1 MSEFWLEYGLFVAKI
16 FTVVVAIV
24 IVVLLAASG
33 SRRRPEE
40 AHLEI
45 KDLNK
50 RFDALRRVIADE
62 VLDKVERKKVARED
76 KSRIKEEKA
85 EAKVRA
91 KSDDTIRK
99 QRVYVI
105 DFNGDIKASGTTT
118 LRDEITAIVTM
129 AEEQDEV
136 LLRLNNS
143 GGIVHE
149 HGLAASQLLRLKD
162 AGLRLTV
169 SVDKVAASGGYMMAV
184 VADKIIAAPFA
195 VIGSIGVLAQLPNFS
210 RMLDK
215 HGVDF
220 EQHTAGEYKRTLTMF
235 GENTDEQREKL
246 REQLEETHDLFKS
259 FVSEHR
265 PELDLTAVATG
276 EHWYGTQSKDLG
288 LVDEIRTSDDYLLDK
303 SRECKVFEVDMVE
316 KKNLPQKLVS
326 GLHTTMELII
336 EKLSDQ
342 AGSRRF

>member
-24 IVVLLAASG
+24 IVVLVAASG

-91 KSDDTIRK
+91 KSDNTIRK

-303 SRECKVFEVDMVE
+303 SRECKVFEIDMVE

>member
-40 AHLEI
+40 SHLEI

-50 RFDALRRVIADE
+50 RFDALRRVMADE